1 MPARAYK
8 TATDAHWNERAVSES
23 DHRKVNI
30 ADLVQRGLE
39 NRFIVE
45 WLRPSDRV
53 LEVGCGNG
61 YLTDELRQRVAHVD
75 GFDFAEQMIAEAKAR
90 AGERNNRFF
99 VGSVLDPR
107 AVSETYDC
115 VVCVRVLINLATTE
129 EQREAIANIARWMKA
144 GGRLILVEG
153 YLDGFVALNEL
164 RERCGLPRFNPA
176 PINHYGSLAELSPV
190 IDRFFTID
198 GEWHSGMYDVLT
210 RIVYPLLAGAEEAQG
225 PGEFHERIA
234 PLAGALNPSELKPYA
249 RLRGLVL
256 RRRSGEVQSG

>member
-8 TATDAHWNERAVSES
+8 TATDTHWNERAVGES

-39 NRFIVE
+39 NRFIFE
-45 WLRPSDRV
+45 WLRPADRV
-53 LEVGCGNG
+53 LEIGCGNG
-61 YLTDELRQRVAHVD
+61 YLTEELRKRVVHVD

-99 VGSVLDPR
+99 VGSVLDPQT
-107 AVSETYDC
+107 VTEPYDT
-115 VVCVRVLINLATTE
+115 VVCVRVLINLASTD
-129 EQREAIANIARWMKA
+129 EQRQAIANIARWVKP

-153 YLDGFVALNEL
+153 YLDGFGALNEL
-164 RERCGLPRFNPA
+164 RRECELPGFNPA
-176 PINHYGSLAELSPV
+176 PINHYGRFAELSPV
-190 IDRFFTID
+190 IERFFTTE

-210 RIVYPLLAGAEEAQG
+210 RIVYPLLAGAEQATG

-234 PLAGALNPSELKPYA
+234 PLAHALNPDALKPYA
-249 RLRGLVL
+249 RLRGLAL
-256 RRRSGEVQSG
+256 TRRGDAEPA